1 MIPLPTFTLPFSY
14 PPMLADRLRCADR
27 KHRLDFCAS
36 SVRYRSQITACGLPG
51 EGKAHTLLPPFP
63 CLSAQLGHSTRIAK
77 DNLQNKTTVH
87 PSHCE
92 LK

>member
-63 CLSAQLGHSTRIAK
+63 CLSALSVGSLNTYSEGQLT
-77 DNLQNKTTVH
+77 
-87 PSHCE
+87 E
-92 LK
+92 